1 MRIAF
6 WAYGL
11 LYVLVEMVGHQL
23 ESVGW
28 PRITPLDVA
37 EAVTDAVLVVTLV
50 MAALVALDLGAH
62 RWRRSMAAW
71 HAERARDDVPV
82 DGVLFDDDWA
92 FPAPITVTS
101 WRPEPLA
108 LPAGPTPRYPAPTGP
123 LDGGPPYR

>member
-11 LYVLVEMVGHQL
+11 LYVLIEMVGSQL
-23 ESVGW
+23 ESIGW

-37 EAVTDAVLVVTLV
+37 QAVTDAVLAVTVLLAV
-50 MAALVALDLGAH
+50 LVAGDLGAQ
-62 RWRRSMAAW
+62 RWGRSMAAW
-71 HAERARDDVPV
+71 RAEQEQLGTVV
-82 DGVLFDDDWA
+82 DDDSPSSA
-92 FPAPITVTS
+92 SITVTS

-108 LPAGPTPRYPAPTGP
+108 LPAGPTPRYPAPAGP

>member
-1 MRIAF
+1 MRMAF

-11 LYVLVEMVGHQL
+11 LYVLVEMIGHEL

-28 PRITPLDVA
+28 VDVTPLDVA
-37 EAVTDAVLVVTLV
+37 QAVTDAVLAVTVVLAV
-50 MAALVALDLGAH
+50 LLALHLGAE

-71 HAERARDDVPV
+71 HADQELDRMLIASA
-82 DGVLFDDDWA
+82 G
-92 FPAPITVTS
+92 PITVTS

-108 LPAGPTPRYPAPTGP
+108 LPAAPAPRYPAPTGP